1 MTKPDQ
7 APDQTPNHTGR
18 VALVTGGGAGIGE
31 ATCLRLARDG
41 HAVGVLGRR
50 PENIGKVADA
60 IVAAGG
66 KAVPVLADV
75 ADREQLERAVA
86 EVRDALGPVTILVNN
101 AGVEEFTAFPDI
113 DDDAWDRVMAANL
126 KGVYRVTQIV
136 LPDMVAAGWG
146 RIINL
151 TALGSQIGAANMVH
165 YTASKGG
172 VTAMTRSLA
181 VELGR
186 NGITVNEISPGF
198 ILTPMAQR
206 AIDGNLFPVPYEE
219 IVATYPIPRV
229 GYPEEAAAAIAF
241 FASEDAGY
249 VTGQTLGVNGG
260 CCP

>member
-1 MTKPDQ
+1 MTRRT
-7 APDQTPNHTGR
+7 A
-18 VALVTGGGAGIGE
+18 VVTGGGAGIGE

-50 PENIGKVADA
+50 RENTEAVARA
-60 IVAAGG
+60 IVDAGG
-66 KAVPVLADV
+66 MAFPVLADV
-75 ADREQLERAVA
+75 ADRAQVDAALAQVRA
-86 EVRDALGPVTILVNN
+86 ALGPITILVNN
-101 AGVEEFTAFPDI
+101 AGVEEFMPLAEI
-113 DDDAWDRVMAANL
+113 DDASWDRVMAANL
-126 KGVYRVTQIV
+126 KGLFQVTQAV
-136 LPDMVAAGWG
+136 LPDMMAAGWG
-146 RIINL
+146 RVVNL

-186 NGITVNEISPGF
+186 HGITVNEISPGF

-206 AIDGNLFPVPYEE
+206 AIDGDLFPVPYED

-229 GYPEEAAAAIAF
+229 GQPDDAAAAIAYF
-241 FASEDAGY
+241 VSEDAAY

>member
-1 MTKPDQ
+1 MMAVTTK
-7 APDQTPNHTGR
+7 

-41 HAVGVLGRR
+41 MAVGVLGRR
-50 PENIGKVADA
+50 MANARAVAEA

-66 KAVPVLADV
+66 SAVPLEADV
-75 ADREQLERAVA
+75 SDRDQVDRAVA
-86 EVRDALGPVTILVNN
+86 ELRERLGGITVLVNN
-101 AGVEEFTAFPDI
+101 AGIEEFTPFAEI
-113 DDDAWDRVMAANL
+113 DDNAWERVLAVNL
-126 KGVYRVTQIV
+126 TGTYHVTQAV
-136 LPDMVAAGWG
+136 LPDMVTAGWG

-151 TALGSQIGAANMVH
+151 TALGAQIGAANMVH

-181 VELGR
+181 VELGPK
-186 NGITVNEISPGF
+186 GITVNAISPGF

-206 AIDGNLFPVPYEE
+206 AIDGDLFPVPYQE
-219 IVATYPIPRV
+219 IVATYPVPRV
-229 GYPEEAAAAIAF
+229 GRPEEAAAAIAF

-249 VTGQTLGVNGG
+249 VTAQVLGVNGG

>member
-1 MTKPDQ
+1 MTKR
-7 APDQTPNHTGR
+7 T
-18 VALVTGGGAGIGE
+18 ALVTGGGAGIGE

-41 HAVGVLGRR
+41 HAVAVLGRR
-50 PENIGKVADA
+50 RENADA
-60 IVAAGG
+60 VARAIVEAGG
-66 KAVPVLADV
+66 IAFPVLADV
-75 ADREQLERAVA
+75 ADRVQVDAALAQVRA
-86 EVRDALGPVTILVNN
+86 ALGPITILVNN
-101 AGVEEFTAFPDI
+101 AGIEEFMPVAEI
-113 DDDAWDRVMAANL
+113 DDPSWDRVMAANL
-126 KGVYRVTQIV
+126 KGLFQVTQAV
-136 LPDMVAAGWG
+136 LPDMMAVGWG
-146 RIINL
+146 RIVNL

-186 NGITVNEISPGF
+186 HGITVNEVSPGF

-206 AIDGNLFPVPYEE
+206 AIDGDLFPVPYED

-229 GYPEEAAAAIAF
+229 GHPEDAAAVIAYF
-241 FASEDAGY
+241 VSEDAAY

>member
-1 MTKPDQ
+1 MTKR
-7 APDQTPNHTGR
+7 T
-18 VALVTGGGAGIGE
+18 ALVTGGGAGIGE

-50 PENIGKVADA
+50 RDNTEAVARA
-60 IVAAGG
+60 IVDAGG
-66 KAVPVLADV
+66 RAFPILADV
-75 ADREQLERAVA
+75 ADRAQVYAALEQVRA
-86 EVRDALGPVTILVNN
+86 ALGPITILVNN
-101 AGVEEFTAFPDI
+101 AGIEEFMPIPEVDET
-113 DDDAWDRVMAANL
+113 AWDRVMAANL
-126 KGVYRVTQIV
+126 KGLFQVTQAV
-136 LPDMVAAGWG
+136 LPDMMEAGWG
-146 RIINL
+146 RIVNL

-172 VTAMTRSLA
+172 VTGLTRSLA

-186 NGITVNEISPGF
+186 HGITVNEISPGF

-206 AIDGNLFPVPYEE
+206 AIDGDLFAVPYEE

-229 GYPEEAAAAIAF
+229 GRPDEAAAAIAYF
-241 FASEDAGY
+241 TSEGAAY

>member
-1 MTKPDQ
+1 MTK
-7 APDQTPNHTGR
+7 R
-18 VALVTGGGAGIGE
+18 IALVTGGGAGIGE

-50 PENIGKVADA
+50 RENTEAVARA

-66 KAVPVLADV
+66 QALPVLADV
-75 ADREQLERAVA
+75 ADRAQVEAAVA
-86 EVRDALGPVTILVNN
+86 SVRAALGPITILVNN
-101 AGVEEFTAFPDI
+101 AGIEEFAPFTDI
-113 DDDAWDRVMAANL
+113 DDASWDRVMAANL
-126 KGVYRVTQIV
+126 KGLFQVTQTV
-136 LPDMVAAGWG
+136 LPDMIAAEWG
-146 RIINL
+146 RIVNL

-181 VELGR
+181 VELGSK
-186 NGITVNEISPGF
+186 GITVNEISPGF

-206 AIDGNLFPVPYEE
+206 AIDGDLFPVPYEE

-229 GYPEEAAAAIAF
+229 GRPEEAAAAIAY

>member
-1 MTKPDQ
+1 MTKRT
-7 APDQTPNHTGR
+7 AI
-18 VALVTGGGAGIGE
+18 VTGGGAGIGE

-50 PENIGKVADA
+50 RENADA
-60 IVAAGG
+60 VARAIVEAGG
-66 KAVPVLADV
+66 TAFPVLADV
-75 ADREQLERAVA
+75 ADRAQVDAALAQVRA
-86 EVRDALGPVTILVNN
+86 ALGPITILVNN
-101 AGVEEFTAFPDI
+101 AGIEEFMPVAEI
-113 DDDAWDRVMAANL
+113 DDASWDRVMAANL
-126 KGVYRVTQIV
+126 KGLFQVTQAA
-136 LPDMVAAGWG
+136 LPDMMAAGWG
-146 RIINL
+146 RIVNL

-181 VELGR
+181 VELGPH
-186 NGITVNEISPGF
+186 GITVNEISPGF

-206 AIDGNLFPVPYEE
+206 AIDGNLFPVPYED

-229 GYPEEAAAAIAF
+229 GHPEDAAAAIAYF
-241 FASEDAGY
+241 VSEDAAY

>member
-1 MTKPDQ
+1 MSDKHEQ
-7 APDQTPNHTGR
+7 R

-41 HAVGVLGRR
+41 HAVAVLGRR
-50 PENIGKVADA
+50 ADNAARVADA
-60 IVAAGG
+60 ITAAGG
-66 KAVPVLADV
+66 RAIAVLADV
-75 ADREQLERAVA
+75 ADRAQVERAVTR
-86 EVRDALGPVTILVNN
+86 VREALGPITILVNN
-101 AGVEEFTAFPDI
+101 AGIEEFTPFAEV
-113 DDDAWDRVMAANL
+113 DDDAWDRIMGANL
-126 KGVYRVTQIV
+126 KGVFQVTQTV
-136 LPDMVAAGWG
+136 LPDMLAAGWG

-181 VELGR
+181 VELGSR
-186 NGITVNEISPGF
+186 GITVNEISPGF
-198 ILTPMAQR
+198 ILTPMSQR
-206 AIDGNLFPVPYEE
+206 AIDGDLFPVPYEQ

-229 GYPEEAAAAIAF
+229 GQPHEAAAAIAF

-249 VTGQTLGVNGG
+249 ITGQTLGVNGG

>member
-1 MTKPDQ
+1 MTVR
-7 APDQTPNHTGR
+7 T
-18 VALVTGGGAGIGE
+18 ALVTGGGGGIGE

-50 PENIGKVADA
+50 RENVEAVAQA
-60 IVAAGG
+60 IVRAGG
-66 KAVPVLADV
+66 RAIPVVADV
-75 ADREQLERAVA
+75 AERSQVEAAVE
-86 EVRDALGPVTILVNN
+86 EVRAQIGPITILVNN
-101 AGVEEFTAFPDI
+101 AGIEEFMPFSDI
-113 DDDAWDRVMAANL
+113 DDTSWDRVMAANL
-126 KGVYRVTQIV
+126 KGLFQVTQV
-136 LPDMVAAGWG
+136 ALPDMLAAGWG
-146 RIINL
+146 RIVNL
-151 TALGSQIGAANMVH
+151 TALGSQIGAANMIH

-186 NGITVNEISPGF
+186 HGITVNEISPGF

-206 AIDGNLFPVPYEE
+206 AIDGDLFPVPYEE

-229 GYPEEAAAAIAF
+229 GRPEEAAAAIAYF
-241 FASEDAGY
+241 TAEEAAY